1 MRHTRGATPISCV
14 TKSSNE
20 FSPARILLKLQKAPQ
35 TGSALWPGMDFYFYS
50 GLVSFGNEK
59 SRLKK
64 MKLAFTTLA
73 LRTCLERQRERER
86 IKGEESVREVHKRER
101 EREKERERERERER
115 EKERERERLKR
126 VLISKNIRPFFSF
139 SSSNIF
145 SVSPSI
151 RNFSFAT
158 DRFEDV
164 FIKSI
169 IIQTVYLI
177 QAVDVRLTYGA
188 LKNV

>member
-1 MRHTRGATPISCV
+1 MRHTRDATPISCV

-20 FSPARILLKLQKAPQ
+20 FSPARILLKLQKSPH

-86 IKGEESVREVHKRER
+86 VSG
-101 EREKERERERERER
+101 KERERNTKDRESERERER
-115 EKERERERLKR
+115 EKER
-126 VLISKNIRPFFSF
+126 
-139 SSSNIF
+139 
-145 SVSPSI
+145 
-151 RNFSFAT
+151 
-158 DRFEDV
+158 
-164 FIKSI
+164 
-169 IIQTVYLI
+169 
-177 QAVDVRLTYGA
+177 G
-188 LKNV
+188 